1 MRKLLNLSKKY
12 KRSIIFIFFLV
23 FCQSMSDL
31 YLPNLMSHIVDKG
44 VVRGDTNYILKIG
57 MCMLLV
63 AALGML
69 CTIGASFISSKV
81 ATAFGA
87 DLRYKVFTKVE
98 NFSLHQFNT
107 IGTASLI
114 TRTTNDINQIQQV
127 LIIMF
132 RMMISAPLMLIGG
145 IIMAMSKDLKLTSI
159 LLAVTPILAF
169 CIFLITRKAIPLFK
183 VMQLK
188 VDKLNLVLRENLSGV
203 RVIRA
208 FNKMDVEK
216 KRFNESNFDLTNTAI
231 KVNKIMAGLM
241 PAMMLIF
248 NLTTVAILWFGAK
261 RIDASH
267 MQVGDL
273 MAFIQYVMQ
282 IMFSLIM
289 VSMMFVMLPRASAS
303 ATRINEV
310 LEIETK
316 DYIKNISNENN
327 HSSDSV
333 EFKNVSFS
341 YSGSEESILKDISFK
356 ANKGEITAIIGS
368 TGSGKSTL
376 MELIPKFH
384 TVTSGEILING
395 INVNSIENKVLRDK
409 IGFVPQK
416 AVLFTGSIMDNI
428 RYGKEDASEEE
439 VKYACKI
446 AEASEFISNM
456 KDGYNSIIS
465 QGGTNIS
472 GGQKQRISIARALVR
487 KPEIYIFDDSFSA
500 LDFKTDAKLRNSLK
514 DETKDSIVII
524 VAQRVSTIMDADRII
539 VLDEGEIKGIGTH
552 RELLESCSVY
562 KEIVLSQFSG
572 EEIA

>member
-341 YSGSEESILKDISFK
+341 YPGSEESILKDISFK

>member
-1 MRKLLNLSKKY
+1 
-12 KRSIIFIFFLV
+12 
-23 FCQSMSDL
+23 MSDL